1 MAFKMKGSPH
11 KHGTIEGTS
20 SYFERILNAF
30 RSKKQEYDP
39 GFTINL
45 TKEQEEA
52 AKKQDQGFSIKLTKK
67 QEEKAKNYDK
77 GFFIS

>member
-30 RSKKQEYDP
+30 RSKKQ
-39 GFTINL
+39 
-45 TKEQEEA
+45 
-52 AKKQDQGFSIKLTKK
+52 DQGFSIKLTKE
-67 QEEKAKNYDK
+67 QEERAKNYDK